1 MVEARNMADKKNR
14 DEVER
19 IMNQLADSV
28 LGLSDEA
35 ILAEISATG
44 ADPQEK
50 AERTRFMLRQ
60 SSKALEA
67 VNKRL
72 WNLGHSLNPKG
83 WWDEERGYS
92 NSCRDCGL
100 SVSFT
105 TATNE
110 IWGNA
115 LIGAC
120 PKSAGHTISKREAS
134 RK

>member
-1 MVEARNMADKKNR
+1 MADKKNY
-14 DEVER
+14 DELER

-28 LGLSDEA
+28 LELSDEA

-50 AERTRFMLRQ
+50 AERTHFILRQ

-83 WWDEERGYS
+83 WWHEERGYS

-120 PKSAGHTISKREAS
+120 PQSAQHAIRKREAS

>member
-1 MVEARNMADKKNR
+1 MVDKKNY
-14 DEVER
+14 DELER
-19 IMNQLADSV
+19 IMNRLGDSV
-28 LGLSDEA
+28 LELSDES
-35 ILAEISATG
+35 ILAEIRATG

-50 AERTRFMLRQ
+50 AERTRFTLRQ
-60 SSKALEA
+60 SSKALKA

-83 WWDEERGYS
+83 WWHEERGYS

-115 LIGAC
+115 LIGPC
-120 PKSAGHTISKREAS
+120 RESAQLTIRKREAS